1 MEKLSQK
8 EVGIFNDF
16 RRSISDITNHSRLY
30 DIFKQIRFDLINSQE
45 NRTLNI
51 NKLQLVKKLIEE
63 LDLSEEDLEKIDK
76 RYKDYGYKSY
86 PDQNNPKFT
95 EYISNKME
103 FAYNKNDLV
112 LFPEM
117 NCYSETPE
125 ITTDC
130 WDILNTRAF

>member
-8 EVGIFNDF
+8 EVGIFNEF
-16 RRSISDITNHSRLY
+16 KRSISDITNHSRLY

-63 LDLSEEDLEKIDK
+63 LDLTEEDLEKIDK

-103 FAYNKNDLV
+103 FAYNKNEFNINKNPCEQD
-112 LFPEM
+112 FEK
-117 NCYSETPE
+117 SEHQ
-125 ITTDC
+125 IFLKNF
-130 WDILNTRAF
+130 IN